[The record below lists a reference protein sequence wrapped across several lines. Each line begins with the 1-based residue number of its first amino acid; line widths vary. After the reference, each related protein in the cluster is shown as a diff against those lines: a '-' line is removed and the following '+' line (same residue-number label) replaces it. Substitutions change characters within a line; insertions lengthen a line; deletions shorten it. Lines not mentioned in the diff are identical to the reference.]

1 MAAEEE
7 AALHLLCGLNVEV
20 IALHDVDA
28 RRNASPNI
36 DAQVDAQ
43 NKRETC
49 ELCQLDFEKQKKSSD
64 IDSPTNGGRLRVLP
78 PSGAT
83 RAAGCL

>member
-20 IALHDVDA
+20 IALHDGSCPTKH
-28 RRNASPNI
+28 RRKKCTAKNI
-36 DAQVDAQ
+36 EVDAQ
-43 NKRETC
+43 NKR
-49 ELCQLDFEKQKKSSD
+49 LSAGLRKAKKSSD

-78 PSGAT
+78 SGAT